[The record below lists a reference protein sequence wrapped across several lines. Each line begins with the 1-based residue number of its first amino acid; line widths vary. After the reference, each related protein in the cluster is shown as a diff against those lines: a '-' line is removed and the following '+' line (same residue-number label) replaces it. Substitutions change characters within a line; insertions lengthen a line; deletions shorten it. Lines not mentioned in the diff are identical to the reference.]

1 MSKQE
6 IVTITSYASAPF
18 GDRPCSTS
26 QEINSWLNSTDP
38 AYVRGAGQTYT
49 FASSKVEQAISSLEE
64 HAGRIAQIWKGPDAS
79 KARQALQLLHAS
91 GQELSTKMQQMGTA
105 LQSYAGH
112 LETAREEAK
121 RAPTDA
127 EIDGNHLQGTG
138 AEKPDI
144 EQAAKNMIAQDAI
157 HKLNTEI
164 VTIFDS
170 EVPDY
175 IMYELPTVS
184 LPGTGGGY
192 ENPGYPTGSGTR
204 GPTFGSTAYDSS
216 GGWAGAP
223 GGTNPG
229 GTNPGGTNPG
239 GTNPGGSDPG
249 GTNPDGSTPGGTDPN
264 DPGNPN
270 NPDPGSPDPGAP
282 GNQDPSRNPGSGT
295 GDGTAPSVI
304 GNEDRTT
311 TDGGTRT
318 DPRQT
323 DLATVT
329 PQTLTFTPTTLAPVT
344 TTVAPP
350 SVLTPVGS
358 TPGVPSV
365 IGSPGMLG
373 GQSALGAAGRGIG
386 GPMGGMPLMPFM
398 GGAGG
403 AGGGGGDYGDVER
416 TTYLSED
423 PNSWTTGHD
432 TTEPVIG

>member
-204 GPTFGSTAYDSS
+204 GAHLRLDGVRQLRRLGRS
-216 GGWAGAP
+216 P
-223 GGTNPG
+223 GRDEPG
-229 GTNPGGTNPG
+229 RHQPGRHQPRRDEPRRLRPRRHQPG
-239 GTNPGGSDPG
+239 RLHPRR
-249 GTNPDGSTPGGTDPN
+249 DGPE
-264 DPGNPN
+264 
-270 NPDPGSPDPGAP
+270 
-282 GNQDPSRNPGSGT
+282 R
-295 GDGTAPSVI
+295 
-304 GNEDRTT
+304 
-311 TDGGTRT
+311 
-318 DPRQT
+318 PRQ
-323 DLATVT
+323 
-329 PQTLTFTPTTLAPVT
+329 PEQ
-344 TTVAPP
+344 
-350 SVLTPVGS
+350 
-358 TPGVPSV
+358 PGPRL
-365 IGSPGMLG
+365 P
-373 GQSALGAAGRGIG
+373 
-386 GPMGGMPLMPFM
+386 
-398 GGAGG
+398 
-403 AGGGGGDYGDVER
+403 
-416 TTYLSED
+416 
-423 PNSWTTGHD
+423 
-432 TTEPVIG
+432 